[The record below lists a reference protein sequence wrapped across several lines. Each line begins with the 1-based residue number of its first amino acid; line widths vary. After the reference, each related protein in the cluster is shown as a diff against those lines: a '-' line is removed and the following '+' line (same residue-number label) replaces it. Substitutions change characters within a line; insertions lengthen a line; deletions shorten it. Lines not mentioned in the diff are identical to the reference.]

1 MYISVCILFITNI
14 GSWIQVA
21 VIKHFFFFQVRN
33 SVFLPQ
39 VLYRKSRGRDQEYM
53 PGFSFKLHGCKTL
66 KNSFSLHIDAV

>member
-1 MYISVCILFITNI
+1 MYIVYHKHRKLDT
-14 GSWIQVA
+14 GSSY
-21 VIKHFFFFQVRN
+21 KTFFFFFQVRN